1 MGEVA
6 GGAAVAVED
15 AATVSYVV
23 QVKGIYTAQGGEE
36 GPVTA
41 WRDVAT
47 VEVPRR
53 TKRRTVV
60 ERAIS
65 QTASGLASIEAMQ
78 PAQFRVLSP
87 EDARPFKVSTVARD
101 PELRIEGV

>member
-1 MGEVA
+1 M
-6 GGAAVAVED
+6 
-15 AATVSYVV
+15 AT
-23 QVKGIYTAQGGEE
+23 I
-36 GPVTA
+36 
-41 WRDVAT
+41 
-47 VEVPRR
+47 EVPRR

-60 ERAIS
+60 ERAIER
-65 QTASGLASIEAMQ
+65 AAHLLGPLEAMQ